1 MPTPQHRPTIQKP
14 KNTYTTLSPSLAFQL
29 AGPHTW
35 VAAVT
40 PILLAYTYT
49 GITYSGNINFFL
61 ALILLIISV
70 AMQSAVNVLNDYFD
84 FKKGT
89 DSLENSS
96 EDAFDAVLVY
106 HNINP
111 KTVLIFAIAL
121 LVVAGA
127 LGIYLVI
134 ITGWPLLVI
143 GILGA
148 LAVVLY
154 SAGRTPISYLPI
166 GEFVS
171 GIVMGGLIT
180 LASCYVL
187 SGILDLRVLL
197 ISLPCI
203 VGIGMIL
210 FTNNTC
216 DIEKDILAHR
226 KTLSVVL
233 GRQTAMR
240 TYRATIVFWLLIII
254 AIVGIFYAPGMPFIL
269 LLVLAA
275 FPTLRAILAN
285 PLNQKSRDGAMAQ
298 IITLNILFI
307 AFYCIALLASTCII
321 WI

>member
-40 PILLAYTYT
+40 PILLVYTYT

-240 TYRATIVFWLLIII
+240 IYRATIVFWLLIII

>member
-111 KTVLIFAIAL
+111 KTVFIFAIAL
-121 LVVAGA
+121 LIVAGA

>member
-14 KNTYTTLSPSLAFQL
+14 KNTYTSLSPSLAFQL

-240 TYRATIVFWLLIII
+240 IYRATIVFWLLIII

>member
-111 KTVLIFAIAL
+111 KTVLIYAIAL

-143 GILGA
+143 GLLGA

-254 AIVGIFYAPGMPFIL
+254 VIVGIFYAPGMPFIL

>member
-40 PILLAYTYT
+40 PILLSYTYT

-285 PLNQKSRDGAMAQ
+285 SLNQKSRDGAMAQ

>member
-111 KTVLIFAIAL
+111 KTVLIYAIAL

-143 GILGA
+143 GLLGA

-240 TYRATIVFWLLIII
+240 IYRATIVLWLLIII
-254 AIVGIFYAPGMPFIL
+254 AIVGIFYAPGMPFLL

-275 FPTLRAILAN
+275 FPTMRAIFAN
-285 PLNQKSRDGAMAQ
+285 PINQKSRDGAMAQ

>member
-14 KNTYTTLSPSLAFQL
+14 KNTYTTLNPSLAFQL

-61 ALILLIISV
+61 ALILLIISI

-111 KTVLIFAIAL
+111 KTVLIYAISI

-127 LGIYLVI
+127 LGIYLVV
-134 ITGWPLLVI
+134 ITGWPLLII
-143 GILGA
+143 GLIGA

-210 FTNNTC
+210 LTNNTC
-216 DIEKDILAHR
+216 DIDKDILAHR

-233 GRQTAMR
+233 GRQTAMK
-240 TYRATIVFWLLIII
+240 TYRATIIAWLLIII
-254 AIVGIFYAPGMPFIL
+254 AIVGVFYAPGMPFIL

-275 FPTLRAILAN
+275 FPTLRAIFAN
-285 PLNQKSRDGAMAQ
+285 PLNQNSRDGAMAQ
-298 IITLNILFI
+298 IITLNVLFT

>member
-14 KNTYTTLSPSLAFQL
+14 KNMYTTLSPSLAFQL

-111 KTVLIFAIAL
+111 KTVLIYAIAL

-143 GILGA
+143 GLLGA

-240 TYRATIVFWLLIII
+240 IYRATIVLWLLIII
-254 AIVGIFYAPGMPFIL
+254 AIVGIFYAPGMPFLL

-275 FPTLRAILAN
+275 FPTMRAIFAN
-285 PLNQKSRDGAMAQ
+285 PINQKSRDGAMAQ

>member
-111 KTVLIFAIAL
+111 KTVLIYAIVL

-275 FPTLRAILAN
+275 FPTMRAIFAN
-285 PLNQKSRDGAMAQ
+285 PINQKSRDGAMAQ

>member
-111 KTVLIFAIAL
+111 KTVLIYAIAL

-143 GILGA
+143 GLLGA

>member
-14 KNTYTTLSPSLAFQL
+14 KNTYTKLSPSLAFQL

-111 KTVLIFAIAL
+111 KTVLIYAIAL

-134 ITGWPLLVI
+134 IAGWPLLVI
-143 GILGA
+143 GLLGA

-187 SGILDLRVLL
+187 SGILDIRVLL

-240 TYRATIVFWLLIII
+240 VYRTTIVLWLLIII
-254 AIVGIFYAPGMPFIL
+254 AIVGIFYAPGMPFLL

-275 FPTLRAILAN
+275 FPTMRSIFAN
-285 PLNQKSRDGAMAQ
+285 PINQKSRDGAMAQ

>member
-203 VGIGMIL
+203 VGIGMVL

-240 TYRATIVFWLLIII
+240 IYRATIVLWLLIII
-254 AIVGIFYAPGMPFIL
+254 AIVGIFYAPGMPFLL

-275 FPTLRAILAN
+275 FPTMRSIFAN
-285 PLNQKSRDGAMAQ
+285 PINQKSRDGAMAQ

>member
-111 KTVLIFAIAL
+111 KTVLIYAIAL

-127 LGIYLVI
+127 LGIYLVV

-143 GILGA
+143 GLIGA

-240 TYRATIVFWLLIII
+240 IYRATIVLWLLIII
-254 AIVGIFYAPGMPFIL
+254 AIVGIFYAPGMPFLL

-275 FPTLRAILAN
+275 FPTMRAIFAN
-285 PLNQKSRDGAMAQ
+285 PINQKSRDGAMAQ

>member
-40 PILLAYTYT
+40 PILLSYTYT

-180 LASCYVL
+180 LARCYVL